1 MPVPFPLAS
10 GIYRR
15 CADSLPMRPWV
26 HHHRERVNVKLRVVL
41 ADDHPF
47 VLLGARSTLVRAE
60 GIEVVGEATSPSEL
74 FRILRDT
81 PCDVV
86 VTDLTMPDGPVDTG
100 DGLRLVRRLRRDWP
114 SLRIVVFTSTTNRAI
129 LRAAASAG
137 ANAIVGK
144 GESVEVLACAVRD
157 TGGMRIHVGNSAG
170 EGAAL
175 MSGGTAEGSA
185 ARRLSVREW
194 EVIRQFVCGRS
205 VTEIA
210 RLLGR
215 DVSTVSRQKR
225 DAMTKLGVSTDPGLF
240 AFVQAHGF
248 S

>member
-1 MPVPFPLAS
+1 M
-10 GIYRR
+10 GR
-15 CADSLPMRPWV
+15 CAGSWSVRPQIQ
-26 HHHRERVNVKLRVVL
+26 HHREKVNVKLRVVL

-47 VLLGARSTLVRAE
+47 VLLGVRSAFARAE
-60 GIEVVGEATSPSEL
+60 GVEVVGEATSPSAL
-74 FRILRDT
+74 FRMLRDV

-137 ANAIVGK
+137 ASAILGK
-144 GESVEVLACAVRD
+144 YESIDELTRAVCD
-157 TGGMRIHVGNSAG
+157 TDCGHQSVGNPAS
-170 EGAAL
+170 EGAA
-175 MSGGTAEGSA
+175 GSA
-185 ARRLSVREW
+185 TPRLSMREW

-205 VTEIA
+205 ITEIA
-210 RLLGR
+210 GLLGR
-215 DVSTVSRQKR
+215 DVSTVSHQKR

-240 AFVQAHGF
+240 AFVQAHGLT
-248 S
+248 